1 MEIQGYL
8 QQMADSFVNNDT
20 ENLSP
25 KVRNHSGDKQKFQDV
40 MDKQTKKTLSNPDKA
55 AVPEKTACVQQVND
69 KRQQELKDSGN
80 GGMDIQEDA
89 NPKVQN
95 TLESTSQEAVEQ
107 VSEFVSELKKQICDG
122 LELTEDELENLM
134 VEMGLVYADLLQPV
148 NLQNLT
154 LKAADTEDRMVLLTN
169 EAVGKQATELVEQ
182 VSDLIANA
190 EFSDEELAEMITE
203 VETFTEVEKSTQS
216 EPVVS
221 NEPSKV
227 MALNEPLEENVRESD
242 PVELETANAEDF
254 HVQEKVVS
262 HETGESN
269 SSYVSEKLEEK
280 DSSQAKETVVETGI
294 EKTDAQKEAAQKRD
308 AKETEFGSNQKNAI
322 GVTEAETAPK
332 EVVLNE
338 KDSMVSMEERQPSEP
353 EVQNQNVSVEEM
365 QQQSNNKELVKEE
378 NLVSEQTLGSPKEQ
392 VGLEAVNTTGN
403 QNKQEETHKES
414 IKNVPVVDA
423 QMTAETINTEKMTSG
438 EEHADS
444 NSENWK
450 EEPKTLFQNV
460 MEHMVQ
466 TATEQVESVQE
477 KVEVARQVQEI
488 VTQVVEQIKVVVT
501 EDTSEMVIHLNPE
514 HLGKVN
520 LSVVAKEGH
529 ITAQFVTETEVAR
542 QALESQIQQ
551 LRDTLGEQGL
561 KVDKVEVSVSDF
573 SFAQENGANA
583 EEQKERQRN
592 THAKAL
598 HRNLNLADMNNISDM
613 TEEELLAVDV
623 MRRNGGQID
632 FTA

>member
-20 ENLSP
+20 ENHSP

-40 MDKQTKKTLSNPDKA
+40 MDKQTNKTLSNSDKA
-55 AVPEKTACVQQVND
+55 DVPEKAACVQQVND

-80 GGMDIQEDA
+80 REMDIKEDE
-89 NPKVQN
+89 NQKVQN

-107 VSEFVSELKKQICDG
+107 VSEFVSKLKKQICDG
-122 LELTEDELENLM
+122 LELSEDELENLM
-134 VEMGLVYADLLQPV
+134 VELGLVYADLLQPV

-169 EAVGKQATELVEQ
+169 EEIGKQATELVEQ

-190 EFSDEELAEMITE
+190 EFSDEELAGMI
-203 VETFTEVEKSTQS
+203 TEVEKSTQS
-216 EPVVS
+216 DPVVPNELSKVMVS
-221 NEPSKV
+221 NEYSSG
-227 MALNEPLEENVRESD
+227 NVRESD
-242 PVELETANAEDF
+242 QVELKTAKIEDF
-254 HVQEKVVS
+254 QEQEKVVS
-262 HETGESN
+262 HETGEPKG
-269 SSYVSEKLEEK
+269 SYVSEPLKEK
-280 DSSQAKETVVETGI
+280 DSSKTKETVVGTGI
-294 EKTDAQKEAAQKRD
+294 EKRDAQ
-308 AKETEFGSNQKNAI
+308 ETEFGSNQNNAI
-322 GVTEAETAPK
+322 GVTESEIISK
-332 EVVLNE
+332 EVVFNE
-338 KDSMVSMEERQPSEP
+338 KDSIDSMEERQPEEP
-353 EVQNQNVSVEEM
+353 EASKQNVSVEEM
-365 QQQSNNKELVKEE
+365 QQPARNNELVKEE
-378 NLVSEQTLGSPKEQ
+378 KLVSEQTLGSQKEQ
-392 VGLEAVNTTGN
+392 VGMEVVNMTGN
-403 QNKQEETHKES
+403 QNKQEEAHKES
-414 IKNVPVVDA
+414 TKNVPVLDG
-423 QMTAETINTEKMTSG
+423 QMTAETTNTEKMTSG

-450 EEPKTLFQNV
+450 EEPKTLFQSV

-466 TATEQVESVQE
+466 TATEQIESVQE

-520 LSVVAKEGH
+520 LSVVAREGH
-529 ITAQFVTETEVAR
+529 ITAQFVTETELAR

-573 SFAQENGANA
+573 SFTQGNSANA

-592 THAKAL
+592 AHAKAL
-598 HRNLNLADMNNISDM
+598 HRNLNLADINNISDM